1 MTLPRLVAAVFALVG
16 LGMLAVAILVPDAW
30 FEANVNCGNVRN
42 PRSPCQAGEAQA
54 LLLPLG
60 AGFAIGGALLFG
72 LGELMRSPPSPA
84 RLACRAPAI
93 VLSVAQSQ
101 RRFGSI
107 TVSRGHCEVRL
118 RVHPAEGAPFETRLD
133 HSALGPVLER
143 GAQVTVGYE
152 PDQPGD
158 VALVSVG
165 DRLPRG

>member
-1 MTLPRLVAAVFALVG
+1 
-16 LGMLAVAILVPDAW
+16 
-30 FEANVNCGNVRN
+30 
-42 PRSPCQAGEAQA
+42 
-54 LLLPLG
+54 
-60 AGFAIGGALLFG
+60 
-72 LGELMRSPPSPA
+72 
-84 RLACRAPAI
+84 
-93 VLSVAQSQ
+93 
-101 RRFGSI
+101 
-107 TVSRGHCEVRL
+107 VSRGHCEVRL